1 MTIFPSYSDM
11 AKTDYNFASLS
22 QSAERKQTK
31 MARPRLVTFGAVSP
45 QVTMKVDYDKTI
57 PLPPAAAPQ
66 ALTGAEW
73 GVALWGVDVWP
84 TTTVLAQGWLSAP
97 AIGATISPVI
107 QLTFDQ
113 IATPSVGLTN
123 IDVLFETGNL
133 LG

>member
-31 MARPRLVTFGAVSP
+31 MARPRLVTFGAVNP

-66 ALTGAEW
+66 TLTGAEW

-84 TTTVLAQGWLSAP
+84 TTTVLAQGWLSSP